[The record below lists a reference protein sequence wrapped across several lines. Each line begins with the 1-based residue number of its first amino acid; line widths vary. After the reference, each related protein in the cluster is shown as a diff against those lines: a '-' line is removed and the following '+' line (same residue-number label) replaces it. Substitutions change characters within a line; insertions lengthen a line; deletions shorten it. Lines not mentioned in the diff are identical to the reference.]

1 MSGVRTVVSRIYR
14 GEVSADIVG
23 RPKLW
28 YSISAILLVLSI
40 AGLIVKGFNF
50 GVEFTGGSVFTIK
63 APNATIEQVRGAV
76 ENGGAH
82 QVIVQRAGGNWP
94 ATTESLASAEV
105 TEVKNTV
112 TRDLN
117 ITSDRV
123 TTQVVGASWGG
134 EISKKAWQGLGV
146 FMIGIIIYLS
156 VAFEWRMAFA
166 AVVALVHD
174 LIITAGIYAWSGFEV
189 TPATLLGF
197 LTILGYSL
205 YDAVV
210 VFDMIKEVTRKLGPT
225 SKITYSEA
233 ANDALSSTLVRSLNT
248 SLVAILPVASIL
260 FIGTTLFGA
269 GTLKDLSLALF
280 VGILVG
286 TYSSICVA
294 TPLLVQLKE
303 REPKYRELRER
314 IAARAASSKRQAKLS
329 RQRSGRSQATAGQR
343 SSAEEGQQ
351 AEVSALVDL
360 LPAQAE
366 DGAGGAGRA
375 TRTPGLARGDDVD
388 EESDSVTANAPRR
401 LVQQGPRQQPRRST
415 RRNRGG
421 GRK

>member
-28 YSISAILLVLSI
+28 YSISATLLLLSI
-40 AGLIVKGFNF
+40 AGLVIKGFNF
-50 GVEFTGGSVFTIK
+50 GVEFTGGSVFTVK
-63 APNATIEQVRGAV
+63 APSASIEQVRGAM
-76 ENGGAH
+76 EKGGAH
-82 QVIVQRAGGNWP
+82 QVIVQRAGGDWR
-94 ATTESLASAEV
+94 ATTESLSSTEV
-105 TEVKNTV
+105 TQVKNTV
-112 TRDLN
+112 TADLQ
-117 ITSDRV
+117 ITPDRV

-134 EISKKAWQGLGV
+134 EISKKAWQGLIV

-156 VAFEWRMAFA
+156 VAFEWRMALA

-174 LIITAGIYAWSGFEV
+174 LVITAGIYAWSGFEV

-225 SKITYSEA
+225 SKITYSQA
-233 ANDALSSTLVRSLNT
+233 ANHALSSTLVRSLNT

-303 REPKYRELRER
+303 REPKYRELRDR
-314 IAARAASSKRQAKLS
+314 IAARTASTKRQAKLA
-329 RQRSGRSQATAGQR
+329 RKGTTAQDTEAEGL
-343 SSAEEGQQ
+343 SELLASDPAEEEAAANSAANSESVGVG
-351 AEVSALVDL
+351 VS
-360 LPAQAE
+360 
-366 DGAGGAGRA
+366 
-375 TRTPGLARGDDVD
+375 
-388 EESDSVTANAPRR
+388 RR
-401 LVQQGPRQQPRRST
+401 LVQQGPRQQPRRGT
-415 RRNRGG
+415 RRTRGG
-421 GRK
+421 SGKK

>member
-28 YSISAILLVLSI
+28 YSISVALLVLSI
-40 AGLIVKGFNF
+40 AGLIFKGLNF

-63 APNATIEQVRGAV
+63 APAASIEDVRGAV
-76 ENGGAH
+76 EQGGAH
-82 QVIVQRAGGNWP
+82 QAIVQRAGSDWR
-94 ATTESLASAEV
+94 ATTESLTSTEV
-105 TEVKNTV
+105 TKLKDTV
-112 TRDLN
+112 TTQLK
-117 ITSDRV
+117 ITPDKV

-134 EISKKAWQGLGV
+134 EITKKAWKALAV
-146 FMIGIIIYLS
+146 FMILIILYLS
-156 VAFEWRMAFA
+156 VAFEWRMALA
-166 AVVALVHD
+166 AMVALIHD

-210 VFDMIKEVTRKLGPT
+210 VFDMIKEVTRPLGRT
-225 SKITYSEA
+225 SKTTYSEA
-233 ANDALSSTLVRSLNT
+233 ANRALSSTLVRSLNT

-303 REPKYRELRER
+303 REPKYREIRDR
-314 IAARAASSKRQAKLS
+314 IAARSTGDKRQAKTAKKAGAGN
-329 RQRSGRSQATAGQR
+329 GRVLGEQDGQDDM
-343 SSAEEGQQ
+343 AED
-351 AEVSALVDL
+351 AEVV
-360 LPAQAE
+360 
-366 DGAGGAGRA
+366 
-375 TRTPGLARGDDVD
+375 
-388 EESDSVTANAPRR
+388 DSVVGSAPKNRVK
-401 LVQQGPRQQPRRST
+401 LVQQGQRMQPVRGTRRS
-415 RRNRGG
+415 RGG
-421 GRK
+421 GGKK